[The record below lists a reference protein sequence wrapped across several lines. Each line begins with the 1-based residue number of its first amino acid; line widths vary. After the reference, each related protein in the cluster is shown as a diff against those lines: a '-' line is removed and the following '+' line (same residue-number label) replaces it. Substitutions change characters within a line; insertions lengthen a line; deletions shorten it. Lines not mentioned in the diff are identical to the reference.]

1 MKVAYLW
8 QKQELKWNMKLF
20 NGKIRLSNKP
30 KTIYRSGDEPG
41 TQEPYLIRYNLL
53 STPWFGIKIHK
64 ILLSDSDCLHD
75 HPWTFISLILK
86 GGYFETTTKQY
97 KKSQIRFAGHKMPAG
112 QRFQWVTW
120 RGPGSI
126 LYRPAAMAHRLDLKK
141 DKGGHGDPI
150 PALTFVINLKRER
163 EWGFWTPLG
172 WLHWE
177 KYTSV
182 NKCE

>member
-1 MKVAYLW
+1 MTKNVYLW
-8 QKQELKWNMKLF
+8 LINELKVDMKLF
-20 NGKIRLSNKP
+20 NGKIRLTFKP
-30 KTIYRSGDEPG
+30 KTIYRSGDVPG
-41 TQEPYLIRYNLL
+41 TEEPYLIRYNIL

-75 HPWTFISLILK
+75 HPWTFISFILK
-86 GGYFETTTKQY
+86 GGYSETTTKRY
-97 KKSQIRFAGHKMPAG
+97 RNSRLHFAGHKMPAG
-112 QRFQWVTW
+112 KRYQWITW

-126 LYRPAAMAHRLDLKK
+126 LYRPAEMAHRLDLKV
-141 DKGGHGDPI
+141 DKAGDVI